1 MEEAFRVPSAKYN
14 KSKQLLGDQDARKS
28 VIKICQVSYNII

>member
-1 MEEAFRVPSAKYN
+1 MEEAFRVPRAKYN
-14 KSKQLLGDQDARKS
+14 KSKQLLRDQDVRES

>member
-14 KSKQLLGDQDARKS
+14 KRKQLLCDQDVRES
-28 VIKICQVSYNII
+28 VIRICQVSYNII